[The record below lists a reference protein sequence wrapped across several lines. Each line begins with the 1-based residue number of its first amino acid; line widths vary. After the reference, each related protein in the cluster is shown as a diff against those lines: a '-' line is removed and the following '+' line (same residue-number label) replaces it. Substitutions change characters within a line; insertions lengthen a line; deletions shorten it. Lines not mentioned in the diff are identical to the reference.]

1 MTDTPTDTPAHAP
14 FKSAYSVIQERKQIE
29 RHTFSVL
36 VDNVSGVLA
45 RVVGM
50 FSARGYNLESLTVAA
65 VDKELNMSRINIVTT
80 GNRKTILQIKSQ
92 ISRIV
97 AVRKVVD
104 VTEDEHIERE
114 VVLIK
119 VHATGTQRREALRL
133 AEVFHAEVVD
143 ATLDTFM
150 FQIVGSNRRVMQ
162 FIGLMRD
169 MGTVEV
175 ARSGV
180 VAMTCGSDILSV

>member
-1 MTDTPTDTPAHAP
+1 MPNRTY
-14 FKSAYSVIQERKQIE
+14 KSAYSVIQERKHIE

-50 FSARGYNLESLTVAA
+50 FSARGYNLESLTVAP
-65 VDKELNMSRINIVTT
+65 VNKDLNMSRIHIVTT

-97 AVRKVVD
+97 AVRKVID

-114 VVLIK
+114 VVLVK
-119 VHATGTQRREALRL
+119 VNATGAERREALRL

-143 ATLDTFM
+143 ATLDAFM

-169 MGTVEV
+169 MGAVEV